1 MHLALLLAF
10 KVRVCS
16 MFKFQVRQ
24 TWTHRFKLI
33 LNTWVKKCFQFLSQM
48 IQQGRYSPH
57 RPVWQCFLA
66 GGYPKRKPE
75 LYGFFSF
82 LSVLQSYYI
91 HLRHQLGMCSD
102 LCIQNQSKT
111 EMTEQIWPL
120 HWYKPWHTIQLLILC
135 QCCPLFWMTN
145 LKFTS
150 WAESNCALLKL
161 IS

>member
-120 HWYKPWHTIQLLILC
+120 IQAMAHDTIIDPLSMLSFILDD
-135 QCCPLFWMTN
+135 QPKIHVL
-145 LKFTS
+145 S
-150 WAESNCALLKL
+150 W
-161 IS
+161 I